1 MVPPKYKF
9 YIGKKSFESILLP
22 NQKIS
27 PITGQYEY
35 SPYSEAFHFS
45 TRFIDISK
53 THTIFIDFRV
63 DTSFYEDGY
72 TEKIPSEYLYP
83 GETYSDPIEES
94 VFFGPANYYCLYD
107 KDENYIGCRSISKFH
122 LGDYC
127 DNMLFDLPSNAH
139 YIAFTLVE
147 SNSVSLWDIL
157 DIGFVYTLS
166 TANPHYDKLS
176 KKYTKENDQVF
187 FRASLDGKL
196 NLFGNDFELI
206 GKSKIYDSFLF
217 FITKFN
223 RLSGDWPIYYK
234 GKFNKTDCV
243 LDYARNKC
251 ELKVST
257 YDSYEQ
263 VLNKYDNTYD
273 IIKMGLDSFN
283 VSYEIMPVIQVYL
296 LGSKTIT
303 NFYDTTYQEY
313 DVKEAQFDAN
323 KLNSKYHFSRVGI
336 INELRIDSSFG
347 LPSEVKGLYAG
358 TVIYVGLGEASAGKI
373 RLYNSNGKYYI
384 SDGFS
389 HYFNNDPARTAYFYI
404 GIYEVGT
411 DKLLARTENVTAYPD
426 TVGLGYHYITDGV
439 VSQIGTQI
447 GGLGTGTGS
456 ATFSSWAS
464 NQVYTRL
471 VCNRDSIETSSGA
484 MTTYD
489 IPQDDFVSDNKN
501 FKKCIGIASNI
512 LYSSQVVSSKTKYGK
527 NEAGLYFT
535 DNILGVQSGAKAL
548 PVNKSVWKNVSIWFV
563 YSEATS
569 STLRRAASVKVN
581 KDCTSIGRVI
591 KMLLEKVCPTVRYE
605 PTPEYSKFL
614 EGDTNPLGIER
625 FFICL
630 TQKTNILKGD
640 YDEAAQKGEISL
652 KNIFDMLRDCFR
664 CYWYIEDNKLKIEHI
679 SFFNNGLSYSKTNN
693 YQLDF
698 TKRVDAFNKKHIE
711 YFQSEVEYDKSD
723 LAARY
728 EFSFMDK
735 ATEAFDGVTIDA
747 LKAPYVQEDK
757 TNKISIENFSSDI
770 RFMHMFPDRFS
781 NDGFALLCPVES
793 NGEFSVPIVKL
804 TLLDENRM
812 SHDANIQNGFAS
824 WAYLQKLYM
833 WDFPSESLQSN
844 IMELQV
850 KEIKKCMS
858 HTIEF
863 QAEEDP
869 ATIGTI
875 KTCFGYGVINEL
887 TIDLDTRHVKAV
899 LIYAPE

>member
-9 YIGKKSFESILLP
+9 YIGKKSFESILYP
-22 NQKIS
+22 NQKIN
-27 PITGQYEY
+27 PITGQYEDSHY
-35 SPYSEAFHFS
+35 STAYNFAS
-45 TRFIDISK
+45 RFIDISK
-53 THTIFIDFRV
+53 AHTIFIDFRV
-63 DTSFYEDGY
+63 DTSVYEDAY

-83 GETYSDPIEES
+83 GEIYSDPMQGL
-94 VFFGPANYYCLYD
+94 FFGPANYYCLYD

-127 DNMLFDLPSNAH
+127 DNMLLDLPSNAH
-139 YIAFTLVE
+139 YIAFNLLELNTI
-147 SNSVSLWDIL
+147 SLWDIL
-157 DIGFVYTLS
+157 DTGFVYTLS
-166 TANPHYDKLS
+166 TVNPHYDKLS
-176 KKYTKENDQVF
+176 KKYTKESDQVF

-206 GKSKIYDSFLF
+206 GKSRIVDSFLF

-223 RLSGDWPIYYK
+223 RLNGDWPIYYK
-234 GKFNKTDCV
+234 GKFNKTDCI

-263 VLNKYDNTYD
+263 ILNKYDNTYD
-273 IIKMGLDSFN
+273 IIKIGLDSFN
-283 VSYEIMPVIQVYL
+283 ISYEIMPVIQVYL
-296 LGSKTIT
+296 LGSKTVT
-303 NFYDTTYQEY
+303 NFFNTTYQEY

-323 KLNSKYHFSRVGI
+323 VLDQTYHFSRVGI
-336 INELRIDSSFG
+336 INELRIDAVYN
-347 LPSEVKGLYAG
+347 LPQEVQGIYAG
-358 TVIYVGLGEASAGKI
+358 TVGYVGLGEASAGKI
-373 RLYNSNGKYYI
+373 RLYSSNGKYYI

-389 HYFNNDPARTAYFYI
+389 HYYNNDPAKTAYFYI
-404 GIYEVGT
+404 GIYEVAT
-411 DKLLARTENVTAYPD
+411 NKLLARTANVTAYPD
-426 TVGLGYHYITDGV
+426 TIGQGYHYITNGV
-439 VSQIGTQI
+439 VEQVGTQI
-447 GGLGTGTGS
+447 GGLGTGYGMAHFT
-456 ATFSSWAS
+456 SWGA
-464 NQVYTRL
+464 NQVFTRL
-471 VCNRDSIETSSGA
+471 VCNRSSIDTDSGA
-484 MTTYD
+484 MATYD
-489 IPQDDFVSDNKN
+489 IPQNDFVSDNRN

-512 LYSSQVVSSKTKYGK
+512 LYSSQVVNSETKYGK
-527 NEAGLYFT
+527 NEEGLYFT
-535 DNILGVQSGAKAL
+535 DNILGVPYGARAL
-548 PVNKSVWKNVSIWFV
+548 PVNKSAWINVSIWLV

-569 STLRRAASVKVN
+569 STLSRATSVKVN

-591 KMLLEKVCPTVRYE
+591 RTLLKKICPTVRYE
-605 PTPEYSKFL
+605 PTPEYSEFL
-614 EGDTNPLGIER
+614 QSNTNPLGLER

-693 YQLDF
+693 YQFDF
-698 TKRVDAFNKKHIE
+698 TKDVDAFNKKHIE

-728 EFSFMDK
+728 EFSFMDN
-735 ATEAFDGVTIDA
+735 ASEAFDGVTLDV

-781 NDGFALLCPVES
+781 NDGFALLCPVMS
-793 NGEFSVPIVKL
+793 NGEFFVPTGKL
-804 TLLDENRM
+804 TLLDENKR
-812 SHDANIQNGFAS
+812 SYVADVQNCFAS

-833 WDFPSESLQSN
+833 WDFPSEYLQSN
-844 IMELQV
+844 IMDVQV
-850 KEIKKCMS
+850 KEVKKCMS

-875 KTCFGYGVINEL
+875 KTSFGNGVINAL

-899 LIYAPE
+899 LIYTPE